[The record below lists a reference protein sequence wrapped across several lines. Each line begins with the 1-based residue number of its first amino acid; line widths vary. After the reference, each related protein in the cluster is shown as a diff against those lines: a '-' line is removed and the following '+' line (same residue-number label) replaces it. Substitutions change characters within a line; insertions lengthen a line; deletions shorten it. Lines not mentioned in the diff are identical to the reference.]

1 MIRSDD
7 SGDDDCDTDR
17 SFGGDVEIDGVGD
30 DDDDDGVGDVI
41 VDDDDDYEEHHKI

>member
-1 MIRSDD
+1 MIRTDDGDD

-30 DDDDDGVGDVI
+30 II
-41 VDDDDDYEEHHKI
+41 VDGDDDYEEHHKI